1 MKSHHALPAFL
12 KRYFWDVA
20 FRQMDRDRSRPLII
34 ERILEYGDPKAVRW
48 LREHVEAM
56 AIREVLQQS
65 PNLSARSANFWAR
78 RYRVDHRRVR
88 CLSRSFQRRRARHW
102 FV

>member
-1 MKSHHALPAFL
+1 MPAFL
-12 KRYFWDVA
+12 KRYFWDVV
-20 FRQMDRDRSRPLII
+20 FRQVDRNRSKRFII

-48 LREHVEAM
+48 LRKQCEAP
-56 AIREVLQQS
+56 AIRDVIQQS

-78 RYRVDHRRVR
+78 QYGVERRRVR
-88 CLSRSFQRRRARHW
+88 CLSTSFQRRRAQHW